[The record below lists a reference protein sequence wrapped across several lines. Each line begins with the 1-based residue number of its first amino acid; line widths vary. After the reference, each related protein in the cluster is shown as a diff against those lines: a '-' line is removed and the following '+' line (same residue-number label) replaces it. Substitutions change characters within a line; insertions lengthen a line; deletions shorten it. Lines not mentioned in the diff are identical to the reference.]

1 MGPNADQP
9 KSPEAKPGSK
19 LDAKEA
25 LKSLP
30 MSELKAKLGASPD
43 GLSQAEA
50 QKRLTQYGPNEIEE
64 KQTNPILKFLSYFWG
79 PIPWMIEVAVIL
91 SGLVRHWPDFAII
104 LLLLLANAVVEPVE
118 VTPQIARRAY
128 ELYEQRGRRDGQ
140 AGQDWLEAEREIRDE
155 SPK

>member
-30 MSELKAKLGASPD
+30 
-43 GLSQAEA
+43 
-50 QKRLTQYGPNEIEE
+50 I
-64 KQTNPILKFLSYFWG
+64 
-79 PIPWMIEVAVIL
+79 
-91 SGLVRHWPDFAII
+91 WP
-104 LLLLLANAVVEPVE
+104 NAVVEPVE